1 VTAESRMKPGSR
13 AGKRVTAVSRDE
25 SPVRAGADGVIAEDG
40 IVGGDRGSLT
50 LRASHGSRATI
61 RRTRSNRGT

>member
-1 VTAESRMKPGSR
+1 
-13 AGKRVTAVSRDE
+13 VSRDE
-25 SPVRAGADGVIAEDG
+25 SPARAGADEAIAEDG

-61 RRTRSNRGT
+61 RRTPSNRGM